1 MICRS
6 DRLAVLGAKRYIQLD
21 TTMGIVMTQG
31 FFAFSRRFVLA
42 GVTATFALSGAAMAA
57 DEPVTVF
64 AAASLTDVLKA
75 AATTWQGKGHGPVV
89 LSFGSSSAIAKQ
101 VEAGAPADIFA
112 SADEKWM
119 KYLGDKRL
127 IAADTVH
134 RPIGN
139 DLVLVAPA
147 DSKVSIM
154 IAPNFDLAGALAGG
168 RLSIGDPKGVPAG
181 TYGKQALTKL
191 GVWDSVEA
199 QTAPAENVRAALA
212 LVQRG
217 EAPLGIVYATDARSV
232 KDIKVIGTFPDD
244 SHDPIVYPMGIV
256 AGHDRP
262 EVKAFFDFLLSAEG
276 KQLFTSYGF
285 KTLE

>member
-1 MICRS
+1 M
-6 DRLAVLGAKRYIQLD
+6 
-21 TTMGIVMTQG
+21 VMTPG
-31 FFAFSRRFVLA
+31 FLALTRRTVLA
-42 GVTATFALSGAAMAA
+42 GIAATFALAGTAMAA
-57 DEPVTVF
+57 GQPVTVF

-75 AATTWQGKGHGPVV
+75 AAASWQGQGHGPIV

-101 VEAGAPADIFA
+101 VEAGAPADLFA

-119 KYLGDKRL
+119 KYLTDKNL
-127 IAADTVH
+127 VDAGTVR

-147 DSKVSIM
+147 DSTASIT
-154 IAPNFDLAGALAGG
+154 IAPNFDLAGALNGG

-191 GVWDSVEA
+191 GVWDSIQA

-217 EAPLGIVYATDARSV
+217 EAPLGIVYATDARGAKGV
-232 KDIKVIGTFPDD
+232 KVVGTFPDD

-262 EVKAFFDFLLSAEG
+262 EVKAFLDFLLSAEG
-276 KQLFTSYGF
+276 KALFKTYGF
-285 KTLE
+285 KTL

>member
-1 MICRS
+1 MRPEFCVFNR
-6 DRLAVLGAKRYIQLD
+6 RALLA
-21 TTMGIVMTQG
+21 GIVAA
-31 FFAFSRRFVLA
+31 FALA
-42 GVTATFALSGAAMAA
+42 GGTAAA
-57 DEPVTVF
+57 EQPVTVF
-64 AAASLTDVLKA
+64 AAASLTDALKA
-75 AATTWQGKGHGPVV
+75 AAASWQAKGHAAVV

-119 KYLGDKRL
+119 KYLTDKSL
-127 IAADTVH
+127 VATDTVE

-139 DLVLVAPA
+139 DLVLIAPA
-147 DSKVSIM
+147 DSTASIA
-154 IAPNFDLAGALAGG
+154 IGPNFDLMGALGGG
-168 RLSIGDPKGVPAG
+168 RLAIGDPKGVPAG

-191 GVWDSVEA
+191 GVWDAVEP

-217 EAPLGIVYATDARSV
+217 EAPLGIVYATDARGA
-232 KDIKVIGTFPDD
+232 KGIKVAGTFPDD

-256 AGHDRP
+256 AGHDQP
-262 EVKAFFDFLLSAEG
+262 EVRAFFDFLLSAEG
-276 KQLFTSYGF
+276 KALFKSYGF

>member
-1 MICRS
+1 
-6 DRLAVLGAKRYIQLD
+6 
-21 TTMGIVMTQG
+21 MGMVMTQG
-31 FFAFSRRFVLA
+31 FFAFTRRAVLA
-42 GVTATFALSGAAMAA
+42 GIAATFALAGGTAMA
-57 DEPVTVF
+57 EQPVTVF

-75 AATTWQGKGHGPVV
+75 AAATWQGKGHGPVV
-89 LSFGSSSAIAKQ
+89 LSFGSSSVIAKQ

-119 KYLGDKRL
+119 KYLTDKSL
-127 IAADTVH
+127 VAADAVH

-147 DSKVSIM
+147 DSKVSVA
-154 IAPNFDLAGALAGG
+154 IAPGFDLAGALAGG
-168 RLSIGDPKGVPAG
+168 RLAIGDPKSVPAG
-181 TYGKQALTKL
+181 NYGKQALTKL

-217 EAPLGIVYATDARSV
+217 EAPLGIVYATDARGLQDV
-232 KDIKVIGTFPDD
+232 KVVGTFPDD
-244 SHDPIVYPMGIV
+244 SHDPIVYPLGIV

-262 EVKAFFDFLLSAEG
+262 EVKAFLDFLLSAEG
-276 KQLFTSYGF
+276 KQLFTTYGF

>member
-1 MICRS
+1 MVVI
-6 DRLAVLGAKRYIQLD
+6 
-21 TTMGIVMTQG
+21 QG
-31 FFAFSRRFVLA
+31 FFALSRRAVLA
-42 GVTATFALSGAAMAA
+42 GIAATFTLAGTAAAA
-57 DEPVTVF
+57 EQPVTVF

-75 AATTWQGKGHGPVV
+75 AAASWQAKGNGPVV

-101 VEAGAPADIFA
+101 VEAGAPAEIFA

-119 KYLGDKRL
+119 KYLADKNL

-147 DSKVSIM
+147 DSKVSIA
-154 IAPNFDLAGALAGG
+154 IAPNFDLAGALSGG
-168 RLSIGDPKGVPAG
+168 RLSMGDPKGVPAG
-181 TYGKQALTKL
+181 SYGKQALTKL
-191 GVWDSVEA
+191 GVWTSIEP
-199 QTAPAENVRAALA
+199 QIAPAENVRAALA

-217 EAPLGIVYATDARSV
+217 EAPLGIVYTTDARGATGV
-232 KDIKVIGTFPDD
+232 KVVGTFPDD
-244 SHDPIVYPMGIV
+244 SHDPIVYPMAIV

-276 KQLFTSYGF
+276 KTLFKSYGF

>member
-1 MICRS
+1 
-6 DRLAVLGAKRYIQLD
+6 
-21 TTMGIVMTQG
+21 MGQG
-31 FFAFSRRFVLA
+31 WFACTRRAVLA
-42 GVTATFALSGAAMAA
+42 GIAATCAFTGAAMA
-57 DEPVTVF
+57 EQPVTVF

-75 AATTWQGKGHGPVV
+75 AAANWQGKGHGPVV
-89 LSFGSSSAIAKQ
+89 LSFGSSSVIARQ

-119 KYLGDKRL
+119 KYLNDKSL

-147 DSKVSIM
+147 DSKTSVA
-154 IAPNFDLAGALAGG
+154 IAPGFDLAGALAGG

-181 TYGKQALTKL
+181 TYAKQALTKL
-191 GVWDSVEA
+191 GVWDSVQA

-217 EAPLGIVYATDARSV
+217 EAPLGIVYATDARGV
-232 KDIKVIGTFPDD
+232 KGVKVVGTFPDD
-244 SHDPIVYPMGIV
+244 SHDPIVYPVGIV

-262 EVKAFFDFLLSAEG
+262 EVKAFLDFLLSAEG
-276 KQLFTSYGF
+276 QQLFTTYGF

>member
-1 MICRS
+1 MIQ
-6 DRLAVLGAKRYIQLD
+6 RL
-21 TTMGIVMTQG
+21 
-31 FFAFSRRFVLA
+31 FALSRRAVLA
-42 GVTATFALSGAAMAA
+42 GIAATFTLTGAALAA
-57 DEPVTVF
+57 EQPATVF
-64 AAASLTDVLKA
+64 AAASLTDALKA
-75 AATTWQGKGHGPVV
+75 AAATWQGKGHGAVV

-119 KYLGDKRL
+119 KYLTDKSL
-127 IAADTVH
+127 VVTDTVH

-139 DLVLVAPA
+139 DLVLIASA
-147 DSKVSIM
+147 DSSTSVAIG
-154 IAPNFDLAGALAGG
+154 PNFDLMSALGGG
-168 RLSIGDPKGVPAG
+168 RLAIGDPKGVPAG

-191 GVWDSVEA
+191 GVWDAVEA
-199 QTAPAENVRAALA
+199 HTAPAENVRAALA

-217 EAPLGIVYATDARSV
+217 EAPLGIVYATDTRGV
-232 KDIKVIGTFPDD
+232 DGVKVIGTFPDD

-262 EVKAFFDFLLSAEG
+262 EVRAFFDFLLSAEG
-276 KQLFTSYGF
+276 KALFKSYGF

>member
-1 MICRS
+1 MLQRFS
-6 DRLAVLGAKRYIQLD
+6 
-21 TTMGIVMTQG
+21 
-31 FFAFSRRFVLA
+31 AFSRRTLLA
-42 GVTATFALSGAAMAA
+42 CITATFALAGAASAA
-57 DEPVTVF
+57 EQPVTVF
-64 AAASLTDVLKA
+64 AAASLTDALKA
-75 AATTWQGKGHGPVV
+75 AAATWQGKGHGPIV

-119 KYLGDKRL
+119 KYLTDKNL
-127 IAADTVH
+127 VATDTVH

-139 DLVLVAPA
+139 DLVLIAPA
-147 DSKVSIM
+147 DSNTAVAIGPS
-154 IAPNFDLAGALAGG
+154 FDLVGALGGG
-168 RLSIGDPKGVPAG
+168 RLAIGDPKGVPAG

-191 GVWDSVEA
+191 GVWDAVEA

-217 EAPLGIVYATDARSV
+217 EAPLGIVYATDARSAKGV
-232 KDIKVIGTFPDD
+232 KVVGTFPDD

-256 AGHDRP
+256 AGHDQP

-276 KQLFTSYGF
+276 KALFQNYGF
-285 KTLE
+285 KTIE

>member
-1 MICRS
+1 
-6 DRLAVLGAKRYIQLD
+6 
-21 TTMGIVMTQG
+21 MT
-31 FFAFSRRFVLA
+31 
-42 GVTATFALSGAAMAA
+42 
-57 DEPVTVF
+57 
-64 AAASLTDVLKA
+64 
-75 AATTWQGKGHGPVV
+75 
-89 LSFGSSSAIAKQ
+89 
-101 VEAGAPADIFA
+101 
-112 SADEKWM
+112 
-119 KYLGDKRL
+119 YLNDKSL

-139 DLVLVAPA
+139 NLVLVAPA
-147 DSKVSIM
+147 DSKPSVT
-154 IAPNFDLAGALAGG
+154 IAPGFDLAGALAGG

-181 TYGKQALTKL
+181 TYAKQALTKL
-191 GVWDSVEA
+191 GVWDSVQA

-217 EAPLGIVYATDARSV
+217 EAPLGIVYATDARGV
-232 KDIKVIGTFPDD
+232 KGVKVVGTFPDD

-276 KQLFTSYGF
+276 QQLFTTYGF

>member
-1 MICRS
+1 M
-6 DRLAVLGAKRYIQLD
+6 A
-21 TTMGIVMTQG
+21 MTQG
-31 FFAFSRRFVLA
+31 FFAVTRRAALA
-42 GVTATFALSGAAMAA
+42 GIAATFGLAGAAMAA
-57 DEPVTVF
+57 EQPVTVF
-64 AAASLTDVLKA
+64 AAASLTDVLKVA
-75 AATTWQGKGHGPVV
+75 ARSWQGKGHDPVV

-119 KYLGDKRL
+119 KYLIDKSL
-127 IAADTVH
+127 VSTDTVH

-147 DSKVSIM
+147 ESK
-154 IAPNFDLAGALAGG
+154 IAVIIVPGFDLSGALGGG

-181 TYGKQALTKL
+181 NYAKQALTKL
-191 GVWDSVEA
+191 GVWDSIA
-199 QTAPAENVRAALA
+199 SQTAPAENVRAALA

-217 EAPLGIVYATDARSV
+217 EAPLGIVYATDARAV
-232 KDIKVIGTFPDD
+232 KDIKVVGTFPDD
-244 SHDPIVYPMGIV
+244 SHDPIVYPLGIV

-262 EVKAFFDFLLSAEG
+262 EVKAFLDFLLSAEG
-276 KQLFTSYGF
+276 KQIFTTYGF

>member
-1 MICRS
+1 MI
-6 DRLAVLGAKRYIQLD
+6 
-21 TTMGIVMTQG
+21 QG
-31 FFAFSRRFVLA
+31 FAAFSRRTVLA
-42 GVTATFALSGAAMAA
+42 GIAAFAFAGAAAA
-57 DEPVTVF
+57 DQPVTVF

-75 AATTWQGKGHGPVV
+75 AAATWQGQGHGPVV

-101 VEAGAPADIFA
+101 VEAGAPADVFA

-119 KYLGDKRL
+119 KYLTDKSL
-127 IAADTVH
+127 IATESIR

-147 DSKVSIM
+147 DSNATVT
-154 IAPNFDLAGALAGG
+154 IAPNFDLLGALNGG
-168 RLSIGDPKGVPAG
+168 RLSMGDPKGVPAG
-181 TYGKQALTKL
+181 TYGKQALTNL
-191 GVWDSVEA
+191 GVWAKVEA

-217 EAPLGIVYATDARSV
+217 EAPLGIVYATDARSANGV
-232 KDIKVIGTFPDD
+232 KVVVTFPDD

-262 EVKAFFDFLLSAEG
+262 EVKAFFDFLTSAQG
-276 KQLFTSYGF
+276 KALFKSYGF

>member
-1 MICRS
+1 MVVS
-6 DRLAVLGAKRYIQLD
+6 
-21 TTMGIVMTQG
+21 QG
-31 FFAFSRRFVLA
+31 FLACARRAVLA
-42 GVTATFALSGAAMAA
+42 GIAAAFALAGAAAA
-57 DEPVTVF
+57 AEQPVTVF
-64 AAASLTDVLKA
+64 AAASLTDALKA
-75 AATTWQGKGHGPVV
+75 AAARWQGQGRGPVV

-119 KYLGDKRL
+119 KYLSDGNLMD
-127 IAADTVH
+127 AATIH
-134 RPIGN
+134 RPVGN
-139 DLVLVAPA
+139 DLVMIAPA
-147 DSKVSIM
+147 DSTTSIT
-154 IAPNFDLAGALAGG
+154 IAPSFDLVGALNGG

-181 TYGKQALTKL
+181 TYAKQALTKL
-191 GVWDSVEA
+191 GVWEAVELH
-199 QTAPAENVRAALA
+199 TAPAENVRAALA

-217 EAPLGIVYATDARSV
+217 EAPLGIVYSTDAHGA
-232 KDIKVIGTFPDD
+232 KGIKVIATFPDD

-276 KQLFTSYGF
+276 AALFKSYGF